1 MSIALNTDQYHL
13 KTALNLSTS
22 RWQGYADKSIDEI
35 IEAEAESGNTLAKD
49 YGRKL
54 FGNADELINTF
65 QLNEP
70 ANKYNIINKL
80 SVEQR
85 EKVLQMLDVED
96 MVIGLNFFTQDK
108 LQELLQYTSKGELFN
123 VASEAFSLPQ
133 IIKMMPEEEL
143 EAFFMSDDLK
153 KEVITAQLRN
163 LEPDMLIQMAEGITG
178 QAVDNKDI
186 TKVLSQLTSLPDKQ
200 FKETMATLDPEV
212 QQSIILQMANE
223 DISVMGSFSSDAY
236 INMVSGQ
243 QKPDMVKSMVAL
255 NPESLQ
261 IMTRELPDDLF
272 SIVAAQIDTK
282 QLAQFLINK
291 CPQVLEQFVA
301 MGNSG
306 SIH

>member
-13 KTALNLSTS
+13 KTQLNLSTS
-22 RWQGYADKSIDEI
+22 RWQSYADKSIDDVI
-35 IEAEAESGNTLAKD
+35 KAEAESGNTLAKD

-65 QLNEP
+65 QLTEP
-70 ANKYNIINKL
+70 SNKYNIINKL
-80 SVEQR
+80 SAEQR
-85 EKVLQMLDVED
+85 EKVLLMLDSED
-96 MVIGLNFFTQDK
+96 MVVGLNFFTQDK
-108 LQELLQYTSKGELFN
+108 LQELLQYASGPEVLN
-123 VASEAFSLPQ
+123 VALESFPLAQ

-163 LEPDMLIQMAEGITG
+163 LDPEMLIQMTEGITG
-178 QAVDNKDI
+178 QAVDTKDI
-186 TKVLSQLTSLPDKQ
+186 SKVLNQLTSLPDKQ

-212 QQSIILQMANE
+212 QQAIILQMANE
-223 DISVMGSFSSDAY
+223 DMSVMMNFSSESY
-236 INMVSGQ
+236 INMVGQQ
-243 QKPDMVKSMVAL
+243 QKPDMVKSMIAL

-261 IMTRELPDDLF
+261 IMTRELPEDLF
-272 SIVAAQIDTK
+272 SIVASQIDTK

-291 CPQVLEQFVA
+291 CPQVLEQFVS

>member
-13 KTALNLSTS
+13 KTQLNLSTS
-22 RWQGYADKSIDEI
+22 RWQSYADKSIDDVI
-35 IEAEAESGNTLAKD
+35 KAEAESGNTLAKD

-65 QLNEP
+65 KLTEP
-70 ANKYNIINKL
+70 SNKYNIINKL
-80 SVEQR
+80 SSEQR
-85 EKVLQMLDVED
+85 EKVLLMLDSED
-96 MVIGLNFFTQDK
+96 MVVGLNFFTQDK
-108 LQELLQYTSKGELFN
+108 LQELLQYASGPEVLN
-123 VASEAFSLPQ
+123 VALESYPLAQ

-163 LEPDMLIQMAEGITG
+163 LDPEMLIQMTEGITG
-178 QAVDNKDI
+178 QAVDTKDI
-186 TKVLSQLTSLPDKQ
+186 SKVLNQLTSLPDKQ

-212 QQSIILQMANE
+212 QQAIILQMANE
-223 DISVMGSFSSDAY
+223 DMSVMLNFSSESY
-236 INMVSGQ
+236 INMVSQQ
-243 QKPDMVKSMVAL
+243 QKPDMVKSMTAL

-261 IMTRELPDDLF
+261 IMTRELPEDLF
-272 SIVAAQIDTK
+272 SIVASQIDTK

-291 CPQVLEQFVA
+291 CPQVLEQFVS

>member
-22 RWQGYADKSIDEI
+22 RWQGYADKSIDEV

-65 QLNEP
+65 KLTEP
-70 ANKYNIINKL
+70 SNKYNIINKL
-80 SVEQR
+80 SSEQR
-85 EKVLQMLDVED
+85 EKVLQMLDAED
-96 MVIGLNFFTQDK
+96 MVVGLNFFTQDK
-108 LQELLQYTSKGELFN
+108 LQEMLQYASAAENVN
-123 VASEAFSLPQ
+123 VALEAFPLAQ

-178 QAVDNKDI
+178 QAVDTKDI
-186 TKVLSQLTSLPDKQ
+186 SKVLNQLTSLPDKQ

-223 DISVMGSFSSDAY
+223 DMSVMLNFSTDAY
-236 INMVSGQ
+236 IDMVSSQ
-243 QKPDMVKSMVAL
+243 QKPDMVKSMIAL

-272 SIVAAQIDTK
+272 SIVASQIDTK

-291 CPQVLEQFVA
+291 CPQVLEQFVS
-301 MGNSG
+301 MGNS
-306 SIH
+306 STIH

>member
-22 RWQGYADKSIDEI
+22 RWQGYSDKSIDEV

-65 QLNEP
+65 KLEEP
-70 ANKYNIINKL
+70 SNKYNIINKL
-80 SVEQR
+80 SSEQR
-85 EKVLQMLDVED
+85 EKVLQMLDAED
-96 MVIGLNFFTQDK
+96 MVVGLNFFTQDK
-108 LQELLQYTSKGELFN
+108 LQEMLHYASAAENVN
-123 VASEAFSLPQ
+123 VALEAFTLAQ
-133 IIKMMPEEEL
+133 IIKMMPEDEL

-178 QAVDNKDI
+178 QAVDTKDI
-186 TKVLSQLTSLPDKQ
+186 SKVLNQLTSLPDKQ

-223 DISVMGSFSSDAY
+223 DTSVMLNFSTDAY
-236 INMVSGQ
+236 IDMVSGQ
-243 QKPDMVKSMVAL
+243 QKPDMVKSMIAL

-272 SIVAAQIDTK
+272 SIVASQIDTK

-291 CPQVLEQFVA
+291 CPQVLEQFVS
-301 MGNSG
+301 MGNS
-306 SIH
+306 STIH

>member
-22 RWQGYADKSIDEI
+22 RWQSYADKSIDEVI
-35 IEAEAESGNTLAKD
+35 QAEAESGNTLAQD

-65 QLNEP
+65 KLAEP
-70 ANKYNIINKL
+70 SNKYNIINKL
-80 SVEQR
+80 SAEQR

-96 MVIGLNFFTQDK
+96 LVIGLNFFTQDK
-108 LQELLQYTSKGELFN
+108 LQEMLQYASTAENIN
-123 VASEAFSLPQ
+123 VALEAFPLNQ

-143 EAFFMSDDLK
+143 ERFFMSDDLK
-153 KEVITAQLRN
+153 KEVIVTQLRN
-163 LEPDMLIQMAEGITG
+163 LDPDMLIQMTEGITG
-178 QAVDNKDI
+178 QAVESNDI
-186 TKVLSQLTSLPDKQ
+186 QKVLGQLTSLPDKQ

-212 QQSIILQMANE
+212 QQAIILQMASE
-223 DISVMGSFSSDAY
+223 DIGVMNNFSTDAY
-236 INMVSGQ
+236 INMVSQQ

-272 SIVAAQIDTK
+272 SIVASQIDTK
-282 QLAQFLINK
+282 QFAQYLINK
-291 CPQVLEQFVA
+291 CPQVLEKFMS

>member
-22 RWQGYADKSIDEI
+22 RWQSYADKSIDEV

-54 FGNADELINTF
+54 FGNVDELINTF
-65 QLNEP
+65 KLEEP
-70 ANKYNIINKL
+70 SNKYNIINKL

-108 LQELLQYTSKGELFN
+108 LQEMLQYASGGELVN
-123 VASEAFSLPQ
+123 VALEAFPLAQ
-133 IIKMMPEEEL
+133 VIKMMPEEEL

-178 QAVDNKDI
+178 QAVDTKDI
-186 TKVLSQLTSLPDKQ
+186 SKVLGQLTSLPDKQ

-212 QQSIILQMANE
+212 QQSIIIQMANE
-223 DISVMGSFSSDAY
+223 DISVMMNFSSEAY

-272 SIVAAQIDTK
+272 SIVASQIDTK
-282 QLAQFLINK
+282 ELARFLINK
-291 CPQVLEQFVA
+291 CPQVLEQFVS
-301 MGNSG
+301 MGNS
-306 SIH
+306 STIH

>member
-22 RWQGYADKSIDEI
+22 RWQSYADKSIDDVI
-35 IEAEAESGNTLAKD
+35 KAEAESGNTLAKD

-80 SVEQR
+80 SSEQR
-85 EKVLQMLDVED
+85 EKVLLMLDSED
-96 MVIGLNFFTQDK
+96 MVVGLNFFTQDK
-108 LQELLQYTSKGELFN
+108 LQELLQYASAPEILN
-123 VASEAFSLPQ
+123 VALESFPLAQ

-178 QAVDNKDI
+178 QAVDTKDI
-186 TKVLSQLTSLPDKQ
+186 SKVLNQLTSLPDKQ

-212 QQSIILQMANE
+212 QQSIIFQMANE
-223 DISVMGSFSSDAY
+223 DMSVMMNFSSESY

-243 QKPDMVKSMVAL
+243 QKPDMVKSMIAL

-261 IMTRELPDDLF
+261 IMTRELPEDLF
-272 SIVAAQIDTK
+272 SIVASQIDTK

-291 CPQVLEQFVA
+291 CPQVLEQFVS

>member
-65 QLNEP
+65 KLTEP
-70 ANKYNIINKL
+70 SNKYNIINKL
-80 SVEQR
+80 SSEQR

-108 LQELLQYTSKGELFN
+108 LQEMLHYASIGENLN
-123 VASEAFSLPQ
+123 VALESFSLAQ

-178 QAVDNKDI
+178 QAVDTKDI
-186 TKVLSQLTSLPDKQ
+186 SKVLSQLTSLPDKQ

-223 DISVMGSFSSDAY
+223 DMSVMLNFSPDSY
-236 INMVSGQ
+236 IDMVSSQ

-282 QLAQFLINK
+282 QLAEFLINK
-291 CPQVLEQFVA
+291 CPQVLEQFVS